1 MGPLRIIDGHNVSLI
16 SARKIETV
24 LAVLLIRSDLVVSRD
39 QLTTEIWGDRPPR
52 RATDGLHVYIS
63 QLRKFLHH
71 SDRPE
76 SPVVTQYPGYLLR
89 KGSDE
94 IDLHIFIDLVSQ
106 GRSLA
111 RQQLHEQAIE
121 RFEQAL
127 RLWRGLLLG
136 DLRGGPIIDGFG
148 TWLLESRLECLELL
162 AESNLLLGRHRE
174 LIGRLYSLTSE
185 NPLREAFHRQ
195 LMLALYRSERQADA
209 LMAYQIARNTL
220 REELGLEPGRPLQ
233 NLHRAILA
241 ADTRLETMSAS
252 TCEVAPAGSGRR
264 IRSRNLSGSK
274 VGCTFELGQ
283 RARRGRSR

>member
-1 MGPLRIIDGHNVSLI
+1 MRYEILGPLRVVDGGDVSLI

-24 LAVLLIRSDLVVSRD
+24 LAVLLIRSDLVVPRD
-39 QLTTEIWGDRPPR
+39 QLAAEIWGDRPPR

-63 QLRKFLHH
+63 QLRKFLHRP
-71 SDRPE
+71 DRPH

-94 IDLHIFIDLVSQ
+94 IDLHIFIELVGQ
-106 GRSLA
+106 GRSHA
-111 RQQLHEQAIE
+111 RQLRHEQAIDCFD
-121 RFEQAL
+121 RAL
-127 RLWRGLLLG
+127 GLWRGLLLG

-162 AESNLLLGRHRE
+162 AESNLALGRHRE
-174 LIGRLYSLTSE
+174 LIGRLYSLTTE

-209 LMAYQIARNTL
+209 LRAYQTARKTL

-233 NLHRAILA
+233 SLHRAILA
-241 ADTRLETMSAS
+241 ADARLETAAAS
-252 TCEVAPAGSGRR
+252 G
-264 IRSRNLSGSK
+264 
-274 VGCTFELGQ
+274 
-283 RARRGRSR
+283 